1 MIIFFFS
8 PKISHVES
16 HAIPFADSSHLV
28 SVMMDENS
36 KEKSDSVSWAEQNL
50 DSQME
55 FDDDEANN
63 MIVPKLERPDTP
75 NDGLN
80 HYQEDDED
88 GDSSPASPKSEAG
101 ASGLQSVQLTAQEL
115 EEWKD
120 VIKMNKYLT
129 KGRRPQFWE
138 ETFTKRVIFFV
149 VVDFL

>member
-1 MIIFFFS
+1 
-8 PKISHVES
+8 
-16 HAIPFADSSHLV
+16 
-28 SVMMDENS
+28 MDENS

-75 NDGLN
+75 HESINN
-80 HYQEDDED
+80 YQEDDEY
-88 GDSSPASPKSEAG
+88 GDLSPASLKSEAG
-101 ASGLQSVQLTAQEL
+101 ASGSQSIQLTAQEL

-138 ETFTKRVIFFV
+138 ETFTKRVNYFKFKL
-149 VVDFL
+149 FM

>member
-1 MIIFFFS
+1 
-8 PKISHVES
+8 
-16 HAIPFADSSHLV
+16 
-28 SVMMDENS
+28 MDETS

-63 MIVPKLERPDTP
+63 MIIPKLERPDTP

-80 HYQEDDED
+80 HYPDDDDD
-88 GDSSPASPKSEAG
+88 GDLSPVSPKSEAG
-101 ASGLQSVQLTAQEL
+101 ASGSQSVQLTAQEL

-138 ETFTKRVIFFV
+138 ETFTKRVSFFSFIFSLF
-149 VVDFL
+149 DD